1 MEMNESGKNVFLGSA
16 IVAAVASSLCCIL
29 PVLAI
34 AFGLG
39 AFGIA
44 SFFETLRPYLLF
56 VVVMALAFSF
66 YQTYFRR
73 EKCDE
78 GQACSTKPIG
88 RFNQIILWAATIGI
102 AFFAL
107 FPYYPGY
114 IVTALDKPQLTTE
127 VNQVATENPVNPN
140 EAENAMVEAEDQS
153 RKTVVIT
160 VDGMTCEA
168 CASHIGVA
176 LKRIKGIYSV
186 SASYPEKNVKVVY
199 NPKQVTIERIKQGI
213 RDAGYDPK

>member
-1 MEMNESGKNVFLGSA
+1 MEMNESGKNLFLGSA

-102 AFFAL
+102 AVFAL
-107 FPYYPGY
+107 FPYYSGY

-127 VNQVATENPVNPN
+127 VNQVAAENPVNPN

-176 LKRIKGIYSV
+176 LKRIKGIYSA

-199 NPKQVTIERIKQGI
+199 NPKQVTIERIKQAI